1 MITIKEN
8 RVVDLIIVLNAS
20 SPRLFIIESYC
31 ILYHA
36 VVVYVSYNVVL
47 YDKIKE
53 ELDCGRLMDSKEFSH
68 GRHLLGKTQDQLAQL
83 LCVSLKAV
91 QSFEQGWRR
100 VPPYIERQLLLLL
113 SLKRS
118 VDSSTEPCWKIKNC
132 PDEWRENC
140 IVWEL
145 KARHFCWFMN
155 GTFCQ
160 GQLQKNWD
168 EKIRLCRECEVYK
181 SMLSEI

>member
-1 MITIKEN
+1 MPALPDSLLSI
-8 RVVDLIIVLNAS
+8 LL
-20 SPRLFIIESYC
+20 YC

-36 VVVYVSYNVVL
+36 VVVSVSHSVVF
-47 YDKIKE
+47 YGKVKE
-53 ELDCGRLMDSKEFSH
+53 ELDCGHLMDSKEFSQA
-68 GRHLLGKTQDQLAQL
+68 RHLLGKTQDRLARL
-83 LCVSLKAV
+83 LSVSPKAI

-118 VDSSTEPCWKIKNC
+118 VDSSTQPCWEIKSC
-132 PDEWRENC
+132 PAEWRENC

-145 KARHFCWFMN
+145 KARYFCWFMN

-160 GQLQKNWD
+160 GHAHKSWD
-168 EKIRLCRECEVYK
+168 KKIQLCRECEVYK
-181 SMLSEI
+181 SMLFGI